1 MKTYNDLLDV
11 GLDEKKRIDF
21 VKAVISEHEASAACR
36 TAKLAQDYYNGVN
49 TTITNYN
56 KYIRDVY
63 GRSVPDIWSPNHKIA
78 CHYYGYLVN
87 QLALFLL
94 GNGVSFNNP
103 QTKDKLGKDFDKV
116 AVTALIDAL
125 NGGVSYGFANM
136 DKVEAFSAREFAPL
150 YDEET
155 GMLRSGVRYWRLD
168 AQKPLRCTL
177 YEEDG
182 YTEYI
187 EPNGDSMRILNPKR
201 AYIETVKTSEATGE
215 ISVEGRN
222 YPTFPIVPLYNT
234 NRKSELVGNREA
246 HDALDMMLSGLINN
260 VDDGEVVYWILK
272 NSGGFDQV
280 SMNQFLQTLKTS
292 HVASVDNED
301 DVTAHSPQVQFQA
314 SKEAI
319 EQLRRQIFD
328 NHMGL
333 DVKQIAGGAVTATQI
348 RAAYEP
354 LNSKADLLELRV
366 TEFIHGILAVFG
378 IDDEPT
384 YTRSYIVN
392 QNEAVQTIV
401 AAGTELP
408 TSYKTRKILEILG
421 DIDKADEVLN
431 ELAKDDM
438 DRFGGSDQTEPTE
451 PTEPTEQPEQTEQG

>member
-1 MKTYNDLLDV
+1 MGEN
-11 GLDEKKRIDF
+11 EQKRVDF
-21 VKAVISEHEASAACR
+21 IKAVINDHMASPLYRNAVI
-36 TAKLAQDYYNGVN
+36 AQDYYNGTN

-63 GRSVPDIWSPNHKIA
+63 GRNVPDIWSPNHKIA
-78 CHYYGYLVN
+78 CHYYGYLIN
-87 QLALFLL
+87 QLALFML
-94 GNGVSFNNP
+94 GNGVSFSDP
-103 QTKDKLGKDFDKV
+103 RTKERLGKNFDTV
-116 AVTALIDAL
+116 MVGILIDAL
-125 NGGVSYGFANM
+125 NGGVAYGFANM
-136 DKVEAFSAREFAPL
+136 DKVEAFSAMEFAPL

-155 GMLRSGVRYWRLD
+155 GRLRSGVRFWRLD
-168 AQKPLRCTL
+168 DRKPLRCTL

-187 EPNGDSMRILNPKR
+187 EPVGEKMTILNQKR
-201 AYIETVKTSEATGE
+201 AYIERVNASAATGE
-215 ISVEGRN
+215 ISVDGMN

-234 NRKSELVGNREA
+234 NKKSELVGNREA

-260 VDDGEVVYWILK
+260 VDSGEVVYWILK

-292 HVASVDNED
+292 HVASIDSED
-301 DVTAHSPQVQFQA
+301 DVTAHSPSVNFEA

-319 EQLRRQIFD
+319 DQLRRQIFD

-333 DVKQIAGGAVTATQI
+333 DVKEIAAGAVTATQI

-354 LNSKADLLELRV
+354 LNSKADLLELKV
-366 TEFIHGILAVFG
+366 TEFINGILSVLG

-384 YTRSYIVN
+384 YTRSYIIN

-401 AAGTELP
+401 QAGTELP
-408 TSYKTRKILEILG
+408 SEYKTRKILEILG
-421 DIDKADEVLN
+421 DIDKADEVVKAVVA
-431 ELAKDDM
+431 EDM
-438 DRFGGSDQTEPTE
+438 DRYGSGGNSDTDTE
-451 PTEPTEQPEQTEQG
+451 

>member
-1 MKTYNDLLDV
+1 MVKGEINTKTWQDLISV
-11 GLDEKKRIDF
+11 GENEQERIDF
-21 VKAVISEHEASAACR
+21 IKAVISEHMASPVYR
-36 TAKLAQDYYNGVN
+36 TAMIAQDYYNGTN

-63 GRSVPDIWSPNHKIA
+63 GRNIPDIWSPNHKIA

-94 GNGVSFNNP
+94 GNGVSFSDP
-103 QTKDKLGKDFDKV
+103 QTKERLGKNFDKV
-116 AVTALIDAL
+116 AVGILIDAL
-125 NGGVSYGFANM
+125 NGGVAYGFANM

-155 GMLRSGVRYWRLD
+155 GHLRSGVRFWRLD
-168 AQKPLRCTL
+168 DRKPLRCTL

-187 EPNGDSMRILNPKR
+187 EPIGEKMVILNPKR
-201 AYIETVKTSEATGE
+201 SYIENVSTSEATGE
-215 ISVEGRN
+215 ISVEGMN
-222 YPTFPIVPLYNT
+222 YPTFPIVPLYNI
-234 NRKSELVGNREA
+234 NKRSELAGNREA
-246 HDALDMMLSGLINN
+246 HDALDLMLSGLINN
-260 VDDGEVVYWILK
+260 VDSGEVVYWILK

-280 SMNQFLQTLKTS
+280 SMNQFLQTMKTS
-292 HVASVDNED
+292 HVAAVDSED
-301 DVTAHSPQVQFQA
+301 DVTAHSPVVQFQA

-319 EQLRRQIFD
+319 DQLRRQIFD

-333 DVKQIAGGAVTATQI
+333 DVKGIANGAVTATQI

-354 LNSKADLLELRV
+354 LNSKADLLELKV
-366 TEFIHGILAVFG
+366 TEFINGILSVLG

-392 QNEAVQTIV
+392 QTEMIQNIV

-408 TSYKTRKILEILG
+408 TSYKTRKILEIMG
-421 DIDKADEVLN
+421 DIDKVDEVLD
-431 ELAKDDM
+431 EVTAEDM
-438 DRFGGSDQTEPTE
+438 DRFGENQTEE
-451 PTEPTEQPEQTEQG
+451 PNEPTEQG